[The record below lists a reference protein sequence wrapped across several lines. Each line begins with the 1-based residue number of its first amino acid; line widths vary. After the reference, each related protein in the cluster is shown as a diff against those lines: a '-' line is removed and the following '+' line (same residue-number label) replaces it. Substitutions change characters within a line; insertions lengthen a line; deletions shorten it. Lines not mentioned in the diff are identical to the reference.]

1 MFERALN
8 TTLFKCAKLEA
19 FWKNR
24 VMFLSFHNVTVF
36 LEHQKKKKL
45 AQSKFYSLDIGY
57 ISACNVFLYTCIFCN
72 KKWIY

>member
-36 LEHQKKKKL
+36 LEHQKKKVSTKQIL
-45 AQSKFYSLDIGY
+45 L
-57 ISACNVFLYTCIFCN
+57 T
-72 KKWIY
+72 